1 MATGRMLQKRISNSR
16 KMSLLS
22 SDGARLLYTWM
33 LAHLDVNGCFYAD
46 PVLVNNL
53 VLTRLGKN
61 AKDVQKWLEEMEEV
75 GLIIR
80 YESNGEMYLIYPDFF
95 EKQKG
100 LRPDREGNSD
110 IPQPTP
116 EQLRINAGVNREEG
130 QPLLRSNSPI
140 SIREAEEE
148 AEEKGNRQNTP
159 ECPHREIIDLYHH
172 TLPSLPKVIDWTPA
186 RASMLR
192 TRWKEKPER
201 QSLEWWKAFFES
213 ISESDFLMGRT
224 NGNNGRKPFKAD
236 MEWIVRPQNMVKIL
250 EGKYSNDSNSEG
262 IDWSKL

>member
-61 AKDVQKWLEEMEEV
+61 AKDVKAWLDEMEEV
-75 GLIIR
+75 RLIQR
-80 YESNGEMYLIYPDFF
+80 YSSGGEQYLIYPDFF

-116 EQLRINAGVNREEG
+116 EQLQSNAGVNPEHG
-130 QPLLRSNSPI
+130 DDLLRSNSPI
-140 SIREAEEE
+140 SIRGSIKEAE
-148 AEEKGNRQNTP
+148 GNRQNIP
-159 ECPHREIIDLYHH
+159 ECPHKEIIDLYHH
-172 TLPSLPKVIDWTPA
+172 VLPSLPKVIDWTPA
-186 RASMLR
+186 RAAMLR

-201 QSLEWWKAFFES
+201 QSLEWWKAFFLS
-213 ISESDFLMGRT
+213 VNESDFLMGRT
-224 NGNNGRKPFKAD
+224 SGSNGRKPFRAD
-236 MEWIVRPQNMVKIL
+236 LEWIVRPQNMVKIL
-250 EGKYSNDSNSEG
+250 EGKYSNESPTDDRRWSE
-262 IDWSKL
+262 